1 MEVTTPDN
9 IKWVKNAAGTQET
22 AVLFGDPTKAG
33 PYVIRLRWLP
43 GNMSRP
49 HFHPSDRFFV
59 VVSGTW
65 WVGAGE
71 KYDPEST
78 VPAGPGT
85 LHLAQGGRDP
95 LRRRQEG
102 AGRDPG
108 LGDGAE
114 RLDSCRKEVR
124 IARST
129 PKLNA
134 RDQSLLGSEH
144 RNRIG
149 SWELTSSRS
158 PTTALLLGLV
168 ITLATVV
175 TYSWYISGQISGLRR
190 LQTELTDRN
199 RRDSLQLLR
208 IQNDLNQLALAM
220 RDMLDAA
227 EPYPLTAWST
237 QFDRIRLDLDDA
249 LKQQGEVALARQ
261 TPEQREFL
269 ATSLKQFWDAVGSYF
284 RARPHGKEAEARA
297 QIQLSLQARQAA
309 LSTAVARLLV
319 QNNEAEEQTAQ
330 QVQDIY
336 RRVQRQVY
344 WFLAATLAA
353 IVATSL
359 YLIRSNRRL
368 FARLATLSDER
379 RELAQTLIAT
389 RESTL
394 REISRELH
402 DEFGQILTA
411 IGSMLGRAG
420 KHAPE
425 GSTAAR
431 RPARDRRG
439 GADGARQRARPVA
452 DAASLHPRG
461 AGAGQHDRLVP
472 LDGGKATRHSRHA
485 RDTGHAASRSIRPK
499 RSTSTA
505 CFRRR

>member
-1 MEVTTPDN
+1 VT
-9 IKWVKNAAGTQET
+9 AG
-22 AVLFGDPTKAG
+22 
-33 PYVIRLRWLP
+33 
-43 GNMSRP
+43 
-49 HFHPSDRFFV
+49 H
-59 VVSGTW
+59 
-65 WVGAGE
+65 
-71 KYDPEST
+71 
-78 VPAGPGT
+78 
-85 LHLAQGGRDP
+85 
-95 LRRRQEG
+95 
-102 AGRDPG
+102 
-108 LGDGAE
+108 
-114 RLDSCRKEVR
+114 
-124 IARST
+124 
-129 PKLNA
+129 
-134 RDQSLLGSEH
+134 
-144 RNRIG
+144 
-149 SWELTSSRS
+149 SRS

-175 TYSWYISGQISGLRR
+175 IYSWYISGQISGLRR

-261 TPEQREFL
+261 TPEQREYL
-269 ATSLKQFWDAVGSYF
+269 STSLNQFWNAVDRMF
-284 RARPHGKEAEARA
+284 ELARSGNEAEART

-330 QVQDIY
+330 QVQEIY
-336 RRVQRQVY
+336 QRVQRQVY

-353 IVATSL
+353 IVTTSL
-359 YLIRSNRRL
+359 YLIRSNRQL
-368 FARLATLSDER
+368 FARLASLSDER

-420 KHAPE
+420 THAPE
-425 GSTAAR
+425 GSSLRSDLREIGEVAQAAL
-431 RPARDRRG
+431 DNVRG
-439 GADGARQRARPVA
+439 LSQT
-452 DAASLHPRG
+452 LHPSILEELGLASTIDWYLSTVEKQLGICVTLETEGTPRQVDSTK
-461 AGAGQHDRLVP
+461 AIHVYRVLQEALSNVARHSGAGQASVRLGFSADRLEMEVEDHGKGIAPGTTRRGLGLVAMRERAAIVGGTLDFLTPPQGGTLVRLSMP
-472 LDGGKATRHSRHA
+472 L
-485 RDTGHAASRSIRPK
+485 
-499 RSTSTA
+499 
-505 CFRRR
+505 